1 MRALSLALALGVLVA
16 TGLVGCGHAQ
26 PTPAQLALERE
37 DLIALAKALQSQE
50 PQVARELA
58 DTKRA
63 WPLVVN
69 GLPRGS
75 LEGLV
80 DPVSTAARSAAEVT
94 TPALVGEARGYTLTG
109 PAAST
114 TGPAAALA
122 GLFRS
127 YRGFSERGWRL
138 TESAIEQIRAGER
151 PGASPR
157 TRAAARFARE
167 NVGLYIE
174 SVYDG
179 HFELAQI
186 EKKLRKAY
194 ANLGGPATFGS
205 ALTAAEM
212 EDLASAYSEATA
224 RLHPHVGVKFGS

>member
-1 MRALSLALALGVLVA
+1 MRALALALALGVLAAVA
-16 TGLVGCGHAQ
+16 LGGCGRAQ

-37 DLIALAKALQSQE
+37 DLIALAKALQSREQ
-50 PQVARELA
+50 QVAQELA
-58 DTKRA
+58 ATKHA

-69 GLPRGS
+69 GLPQGS
-75 LEGLV
+75 LDGLV
-80 DPVSTAARSAAEVT
+80 APVSAAAKSSAQVTA
-94 TPALVGEARGYTLTG
+94 PALVGEARGYSLTG

-127 YRGFSERGWRL
+127 YRGFSQRGWQL
-138 TESAIEQIRAGER
+138 TSTAIEQIRAGER
-151 PGASPR
+151 PDASPR
-157 TRAAARFARE
+157 AKAAARFARE

-194 ANLGGPATFGS
+194 ANLGGPAAFGS

-224 RLHPHVGVKFGS
+224 RLHPHVAVRFGS